1 MILRMIP
8 NAKLEG
14 EVKLHRTT
22 SRRLR
27 TGRRDRPRGEVWL
40 EKQGICAAN
49 IVYTSSVMAHV
60 IGKCI
65 GGIVRTSITYFRGAV
80 GATATDRVY
89 RVGKA
94 GMYPLKAEATLR

>member
-1 MILRMIP
+1 
-8 NAKLEG
+8 
-14 EVKLHRTT
+14 
-22 SRRLR
+22 
-27 TGRRDRPRGEVWL
+27 
-40 EKQGICAAN
+40 
-49 IVYTSSVMAHV
+49 MAHV

-65 GGIVRTSITYFRGAV
+65 GGIVRHRVTYFRGAV

>member
-1 MILRMIP
+1 MFLRMIP

-14 EVKLHRTT
+14 KVKLHRTT

-65 GGIVRTSITYFRGAV
+65 GGIVRTSRNILSRRSGGHSNRQGIPCRESWDVST
-80 GATATDRVY
+80 
-89 RVGKA
+89 
-94 GMYPLKAEATLR
+94 